1 MAWGVLDDY
10 KLTKVPGTTLFNK
23 KGLDLADGVEVDPNI
38 KKSGS
43 IILIPQ
49 PSDSINDP
57 LNWSLT
63 RKNVIIWILS
73 IASGLT
79 ASLGPMVT
87 PGFGEVAATYHVS
100 FNAVSISLVG
110 VLTLVTGTFTF
121 FTSAAATVWGKR
133 PIFIISMVV
142 LLMTSV
148 WGFYATSFVS
158 LTVMRA
164 VQGAASAPVETLVT
178 STVSDIFFVHQRGQ
192 KLAIWGLAI
201 LTGVLLGQVIS
212 GAIIETMGF
221 SASFGIT
228 SVCYIVIIPLM
239 YFFVPETS
247 YQQKIL
253 EGTYISEKKSAMEIE
268 IQEIEPKKT
277 FVETLSLYDGRVS
290 DAGFWKIA
298 IKPIPLIVYPAVIVS
313 TFVYASFQTWLIS
326 FSLLSVN
333 IFSAPPY
340 NLSSSQIGLTN
351 LPQLFMGIAATMLA
365 GWTADKIAAFM
376 SRHNNGVYEPEFR
389 LTLMI
394 PAVFLS
400 TIGFFGF
407 GISVGQG
414 LPIYWP
420 VAFMTI
426 NSLAVPF
433 ATSASFTYVIDCH
446 PKDANQAFVTI
457 NFVKAIMVFAAS
469 SFINGWLEMAGTRS
483 VFTTI
488 GFINAG
494 VCMLAVPIYVYGK
507 RLRSLIA
514 RSSLAKKL

>member
-1 MAWGVLDDY
+1 M
-10 KLTKVPGTTLFNK
+10 
-23 KGLDLADGVEVDPNI
+23 
-38 KKSGS
+38 SS
-43 IILIPQ
+43 
-49 PSDSINDP
+49 
-57 LNWSLT
+57 T

-79 ASLGPMVT
+79 VSLGPMVT

-100 FNAVSISLVG
+100 FNAVSIALVG

-121 FTSAAATVWGKR
+121 FTSAAATLWGKR
-133 PIFIISMVV
+133 PTFIISMVV

-148 WGFYATSFVS
+148 WGFYVTSFVS
-158 LTVMRA
+158 LTMMRA
-164 VQGAASAPVETLVT
+164 IQGAASAPVETLVT

-201 LTGVLLGQVIS
+201 LTGALLGQVIS
-212 GAIIETMGF
+212 GRTH
-221 SASFGIT
+221 
-228 SVCYIVIIPLM
+228 
-239 YFFVPETS
+239 
-247 YQQKIL
+247 IL
-253 EGTYISEKKSAMEIE
+253 EKDSTMEIE
-268 IQEIEPKKT
+268 IQEMEPKKT
-277 FVETLSLYDGRVS
+277 FVETLSLYNGRVS
-290 DAGFWKIA
+290 DAGFWKTA
-298 IKPIPLIVYPAVIVS
+298 IKPIPLIVFPAVIVC

-351 LPQLFMGIAATMLA
+351 LPQFFMGIAATMLA
-365 GWTADKIAAFM
+365 GWTADKITAFM

-394 PAVFLS
+394 PAVILS

-407 GISVGQG
+407 GISVERG

-446 PKDANQAFVTI
+446 PRDANQAFVTI
-457 NFVKAIMVFAAS
+457 NFVKAIMVFVS
-469 SFINGWLEMAGTRS
+469 SSCINEWLEMAGAKC
-483 VFTTI
+483 VFITI
-488 GFINAG
+488 GLINAG
-494 VCMLAVPIYVYGK
+494 ICMLALPIYVYGK
-507 RLRSLIA
+507 RLRGLIA
-514 RSSLAKKL
+514 RCSMAKKL

>member
-221 SASFGIT
+221 SADLISTENSRGHLYFG
-228 SVCYIVIIPLM
+228 
-239 YFFVPETS
+239 E
-247 YQQKIL
+247 
-253 EGTYISEKKSAMEIE
+253 KSAMEIE

-298 IKPIPLIVYPAVIVS
+298 IKPIQLIVYPAVIVS

-351 LPQLFMGIAATMLA
+351 LPQFFMGIAATMLA

-433 ATSASFTYVIDCH
+433 ATSAN
-446 PKDANQAFVTI
+446 ANQAFVTI